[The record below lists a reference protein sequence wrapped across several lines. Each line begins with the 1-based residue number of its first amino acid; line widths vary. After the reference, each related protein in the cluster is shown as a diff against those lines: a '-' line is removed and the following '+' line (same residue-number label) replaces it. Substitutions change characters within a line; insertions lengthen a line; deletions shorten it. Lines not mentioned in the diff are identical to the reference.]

1 MSVQACLALMITTV
15 AVCMDVM
22 REKVENSW
30 IVLSW
35 ILGLGYQIGA
45 EGIAGAGCFFAGVL
59 IPILFLY
66 PLFRFRMIGAGDIK
80 LLSAVGGFMDFSAIC
95 WCMFCSFL
103 IGAALS
109 AAVLATCGDFS
120 RRLRYFS
127 RYFHNYFQTGKVVPY
142 RKYGMQPEH
151 IHFSVPVFLSVL
163 LYAGGIYG

>member
-22 REKVENSW
+22 REKVGDSW

-45 EGIAGAGCFFAGVL
+45 EGIAGAGCFLAGVL
-59 IPILFLY
+59 IPSVFISAVSLSHDA
-66 PLFRFRMIGAGDIK
+66 AGQYK

-120 RRLRYFS
+120 RRLRCFS

>member
-1 MSVQACLALMITTV
+1 MEVSYKRDMNHTYLILQGG
-15 AVCMDVM
+15 
-22 REKVENSW
+22 EKVDTSAYP
-30 IVLSW
+30 VRMMLSNQW
-35 ILGLGYQIGA
+35 ETFLPCTIQGMDKMCIRDR
-45 EGIAGAGCFFAGVL
+45 
-59 IPILFLY
+59 FLY

-163 LYAGGIYG
+163 LYAGGRCV

>member
-45 EGIAGAGCFFAGVL
+45 RGIAGAGCFLAGVL

-66 PLFRFRMIGAGDIK
+66 PLFRFRMIGSG
-80 LLSAVGGFMDFSAIC
+80 
-95 WCMFCSFL
+95 
-103 IGAALS
+103 
-109 AAVLATCGDFS
+109 
-120 RRLRYFS
+120 
-127 RYFHNYFQTGKVVPY
+127 
-142 RKYGMQPEH
+142 
-151 IHFSVPVFLSVL
+151 
-163 LYAGGIYG
+163 